1 MSLLSSRFS
10 PFALFPKP
18 PTLFVKPAFIP
29 PSQLVN
35 QGIAASLTK
44 IFHTAIEEGE
54 LDFLAGQSIAFD
66 IQPINLQ
73 FSLTLNTEEQL
84 VAYTGETDLTISG
97 QVVDFLR
104 LIRREEDADTL
115 FFQRRLTM
123 SGSTELG
130 LAMKN
135 FLDSIELESLPFY
148 PAIDKSTAA
157 LLKVHHRFL
166 HSFKNRS

>member
-1 MSLLSSRFS
+1 MSFLSSPFSPISLL
-10 PFALFPKP
+10 PKP
-18 PTLFVKPAFIP
+18 PRLFSQPALIP
-29 PSQLVN
+29 PTQLVN

-44 IFHTAIEEGE
+44 VFHAAIEEGE

-66 IQPINLQ
+66 IQPIKLR
-73 FSLTLNTEEQL
+73 FSLTLNEEDKL
-84 VAYTGETDLTISG
+84 VAYTGEADLRISG

-135 FLDSIELESLPFY
+135 FLDSIELENLPFY
-148 PAIDKSTAA
+148 PAINKSTEA
-157 LLKVHHRFL
+157 LLKVHNHFM
-166 HSFKNRS
+166 